1 MANRRLDVAKGSCTV
16 PPVRCLAVPRAR
28 GAEPNLALSVP
39 LQHQGPRSAPPWQDQ
54 ASGGVGE
61 GRGSF
66 GAAEMPAWICRLLP
80 GSVGVC
86 VTFLS
91 EQAMRSA
98 NQRANF
104 PLIPPAA
111 SREQALH

>member
-1 MANRRLDVAKGSCTV
+1 MANGRLDVTKGSCAV

-28 GAEPNLALSVP
+28 GAEPNSALSVP

-66 GAAEMPAWICRLLP
+66 GAAEMPAGICRLLP

-91 EQAMRSA
+91 EQVTHSA